1 MEAMNRFL
9 ELLPIMFAE
18 TLENGYISEEFFEAH
33 GFPIDRDID
42 GNEWPL
48 DTKADA
54 LLRTKVL
61 YTDKRKKQMQDM
73 MVKELN
79 NRRKQISLVTA
90 KAESSFLTNDQ
101 IKHQLGAPDRDLAEV
116 TYDEYPN

>member
-18 TLENGYISEEFFEAH
+18 TLENGYISEEFFKAH

-54 LLRTKVL
+54 LLRTKLSNKLGPELQPRLELPPVL
-61 YTDKRKKQMQDM
+61 LWYHHD
-73 MVKELN
+73 N
-79 NRRKQISLVTA
+79 VT
-90 KAESSFLTNDQ
+90 EGT
-101 IKHQLGAPDRDLAEV
+101 GALKVADV
-116 TYDEYPN
+116 